1 MRKGNVNTSSPR
13 HTHEKI
19 TKNFKEQVTQK
30 WPGKEKNITLQIT
43 QYALLP
49 LKLCLV
55 IRQLAVHRGQL
66 GLELLNL
73 AVQATNCSKH
83 SVFLGPLIQKQ
94 IVTTKIGNVRL

>member
-1 MRKGNVNTSSPR
+1 METLTLHRHDILAKQLQKFKKTS
-13 HTHEKI
+13 HTKMTGKREKYK
-19 TKNFKEQVTQK
+19 TSKKA
-30 WPGKEKNITLQIT
+30 

-49 LKLCLV
+49 LKICLV